1 MSDPALARLLW
12 LEDEIRRHQNAI
24 VSAAWQC
31 PPGGNRAWDGLLQA
45 YRVIPQA
52 PADRVSEAVGRQ
64 MTRGA
69 IPTEVRR
76 ALESLAA
83 WAEGELGALAP
94 ALGGNERFQFAQHQ
108 VRGLAQEADRYE
120 SAVSPSQAAP
130 TVGSIFANAAATAG
144 KAPWQSVKV
153 PASAVL
159 VCVTCGAPQQKPL
172 DFKCPYCGNPIAG
185 R

>member
-1 MSDPALARLLW
+1 MSDPALQRLLW
-12 LEDEIRRHQNAI
+12 LEDEIRRHQGAI

-31 PPGGNRAWDGLLQA
+31 PPGGNRAWDGVLAA
-45 YRVIPQA
+45 YRVAPQP

-69 IPTEVRR
+69 VPTEVRR
-76 ALESLAA
+76 ALESVAT
-83 WAEGELGALAP
+83 WAQGELGVLAP
-94 ALGGNERFQFAQHQ
+94 TLAQNERFQFAQHQ
-108 VRGLAQEADRYE
+108 VHGLALEADRYE
-120 SAVSPSQAAP
+120 SAVSPAQVPS
-130 TVGSIFANAAATAG
+130 VGSIFANAAATAG

-172 DFKCPYCGNPIAG
+172 DFRCPYCGNPIAG